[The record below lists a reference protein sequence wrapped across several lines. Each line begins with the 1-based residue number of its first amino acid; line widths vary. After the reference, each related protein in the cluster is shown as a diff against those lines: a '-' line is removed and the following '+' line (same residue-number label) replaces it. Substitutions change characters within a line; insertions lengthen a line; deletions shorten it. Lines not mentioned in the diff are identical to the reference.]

1 MIQWLEKHKTILFIL
16 ILLFALT
23 IRIGLI
29 ANVTEPIDRD
39 AKEYFEIAQNIVTG
53 NGFSINGIDPTT
65 RRSPGYPAALACVM
79 AVFGSDPQTLYIF
92 QAMINVLTIFLIF
105 LSLKYIEIK
114 SPLQLFVVLLF
125 SLNTS
130 FIYINV
136 LYAEI
141 LTMFFIALILFFSVH
156 PILQTYQSIQSIL
169 IGIIIGI
176 LIYLRPSFL
185 YLPFFLMI
193 CIAIIKIINRH
204 FPIRQ
209 YLLIIGI
216 TMLMIAPWTTRNYVV
231 FQRFIPLVSAGGGE
245 LWGANFEIA
254 DHFVWNSVSDI
265 QKYED
270 QRTANHALQNRL
282 IDKYRREYALDN
294 PEDLNKFLHRQGK
307 AIILAHPFRYAIL
320 CLNRF
325 LIFWFSPPIGATT
338 MKSISPVLFW
348 MVLIIKY
355 LMTICAITGLWQ
367 LSKHHFE
374 QLCPI
379 ILLVIYLTF
388 LHSAVHSIQRY
399 FLPLIPIC
407 YFVLG
412 FILNIMSNK
421 WKINHE

>member
-270 QRTANHALQNRL
+270 QRTANHALQNQL
-282 IDKYRREYALDN
+282 IDKYRREYAINN
-294 PEDLNKFLHRQGK
+294 PEELNRYLHRQGT
-307 AIILAHPFRYAIL
+307 AIILQHPFRYAVL

-338 MKSISPVLFW
+338 LKSISPILFW
-348 MVLIIKY
+348 IVLIFKY
-355 LMTICAITGLWQ
+355 LMTILAITGLWQ

-374 QLCPI
+374 QFCLI
-379 ILLVIYLTF
+379 ILLVVYLTF

-399 FLPLIPIC
+399 FLPLIPII
-407 YFVLG
+407 YYTLG
-412 FILNIMSNK
+412 YELNFLIKNFK
-421 WKINHE
+421 G